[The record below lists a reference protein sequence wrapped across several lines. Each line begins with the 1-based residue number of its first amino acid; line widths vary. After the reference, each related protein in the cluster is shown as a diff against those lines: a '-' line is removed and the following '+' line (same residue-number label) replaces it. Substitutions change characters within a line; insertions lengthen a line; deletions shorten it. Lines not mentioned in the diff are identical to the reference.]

1 MMPKLAAFSEK
12 YWLRAIIVVAVLL
25 RAASAFY
32 LGNQVVD
39 LPGTFDQISYDMLAR
54 QVVGGHGLTVAKN
67 WWPNTPAG
75 EPTAH
80 WSYLYTFYL
89 VAIYYGLGYY
99 PLLAR
104 LIQAAIAGILMPW
117 LTYRL
122 SSRYFDSKVGLVTAA
137 ITAIYFYF
145 VYYAAALMSETFYII
160 GILWVLDVAGQMGGE
175 EGYVKRKFNLLLQGL
190 LLGVALAVTILLR
203 QVFLLFIPFLFMW
216 LLWRSYGHSL
226 KAVWSMILALIV
238 ATVML
243 ILAIA
248 PWTYRNYRAFDHF
261 VLLNTNAGFAFFWG
275 NHPIHGY
282 NFISIL
288 PKDGPS
294 YSDLIPAELKGL
306 NEAELDR
313 ALLALGLGFIREDPG
328 RYLILSLT
336 RFRDYFKFWPSADS
350 ELISNLARVFS
361 FGVLWPFML
370 YGLFLGLRR
379 ALLPQVLLLY
389 LFIAVY
395 TGIHVLTWTLI
406 RYRLPVDTVLMVF
419 AGAALAQLYPKV
431 MALLRRVPASNRSRS
446 SPSAHL

>member
-1 MMPKLAAFSEK
+1 MPILSASSEK

-25 RAASAFY
+25 RVAAAFY
-32 LGNQVVD
+32 LGNKVVD
-39 LPGTFDQISYDMLAR
+39 SPGTFDQISYDMLAQ
-54 QVVGGHGLTVAKN
+54 QVVGGHGLTVAQD

-89 VAIYYGLGYY
+89 VIIYYGLGYQ

-117 LTYRL
+117 LAYRL
-122 SSRYFDSKVGLVTAA
+122 SSRYFDSMVGLVTAG
-137 ITAIYFYF
+137 ITAVYFYF

-160 GILWVLDVAGQMGGE
+160 SILWVLDVAGQMGDE
-175 EGYVKRKFNLLLQGL
+175 KTRAKPKSNLVGQGL

-216 LLWRSYGHSL
+216 LLWRSHGHSL
-226 KAVWSMILALIV
+226 KAVFQMMLALAI
-238 ATVML
+238 ATFIL
-243 ILAIA
+243 ILAVA
-248 PWTYRNYRAFDHF
+248 PWTYRNYRAFDQF

-282 NFISIL
+282 NFIPIL
-288 PKDGPS
+288 PNDGPS
-294 YSDLIPAELKGL
+294 YNDLIPAELKGL

-313 ALLALGLGFIREDPG
+313 ALLGRGLGFIREEPG

-336 RFRDYFKFWPSADS
+336 RFRDYFKFWPSTDS
-350 ELISNLARVFS
+350 ELISNIARVLS
-361 FGVLWPFML
+361 FGILWPFML
-370 YGLFLGLRR
+370 YGSFLGLRR
-379 ALLPQVLLLY
+379 NLLPQTLLLY
-389 LFIAVY
+389 LFVVVY

-406 RYRLPVDTVLMVF
+406 RYRLPVDAVLMVF
-419 AGAALAQLYPKV
+419 AGAAVVKIYTK
-431 MALLRRVPASNRSRS
+431 LLSYTQPRVSERTASSSLHSRNS
-446 SPSAHL
+446 